1 MKFLIQNNIFSS
13 EELDYLAECLEGL
26 NFQYIGIV
34 PFEHSLTTSGE
45 LKGVDYIPYGS
56 TELVKKCLELGFK
69 GVYFNPENDYSE
81 ALRNEVPMLNN
92 QIITVEELLKFDEA
106 ELFVRP
112 IGDLKLFNGQVYQ
125 FEELQDLFKTGLEG
139 GSSKIGQLK
148 LTDEVIISQPQFID
162 AEYRTFM
169 VNRKVVSICRYKS
182 NGRLNP
188 SKEVPQEALN
198 FAEFITKGWLP
209 NDNVVADICL
219 VENEFK
225 VVEFNC
231 INCAGFYRNDMK
243 AVFCALNYEN

>member
-13 EELDYLAECLEGL
+13 EELDFLADCLEGL
-26 NFQYIGIV
+26 NYQYIGIV
-34 PFEHSLTTSGE
+34 PFEHSLITNE
-45 LKGVDYIPYGS
+45 KLNGVDYFPYGS

-69 GVYFNPENDYSE
+69 GVYFNSEKDYRK
-81 ALRNEVPMLNN
+81 ALQNKVPMLNN
-92 QIITVEELLKFDEA
+92 QIISVEELLKLKEE

-125 FEELQDLFKTGLEG
+125 FEELQDLLKSGLVG
-139 GSSKIGQLK
+139 GSSKIGQLN

-162 AEYRTFM
+162 AEYRAFI

-188 SKEVPQEALN
+188 AKEVPQEAIN
-198 FAEFITKGWLP
+198 FAETIAKGWLP
-209 NDNVVADICL
+209 NDNVVADICI
-219 VENEFK
+219 VGDGFR

-243 AVFCALNYEN
+243 AVFQALNYEN